1 MRHPSKRPP
10 HTAIPPLPEP
20 LLRYRLQVQTELRSA
35 LTRHHPNDSQ
45 DPEIYRILRYHLG
58 WVDEQNQPTEVPGGK
73 AFRPGLCILSC
84 EAAGGTP
91 DVAIPAAAAVEL
103 AHNFSLIHDD
113 IQDQDRERRHRAT
126 VWTLW
131 GKAEAL
137 NAGNALHVV
146 ADKTLMRL
154 AERGVPADRLLQAS
168 NLLAQRSL
176 QMIQGQYLDISFEDR
191 LDVSAAEYKEMIAY
205 KTGALISCAM
215 ELGAIVGPAPGNLP
229 SLMGEAGWYLGHVF
243 QIRDDIL
250 GIWGDESVTGKSRGS
265 DIRRKKKTYPI
276 IYALE
281 SAAGAAR
288 ATLHRIF
295 RKESLSD
302 DDVSRAMDVLE
313 ELDARKSAENLA
325 SSMSQQALQVLRR
338 APIPPSAAAD
348 FGEIIDF
355 LLLRES

>member
-1 MRHPSKRPP
+1 MHHLSKHPSL
-10 HTAIPPLPEP
+10 TAIPPLPEP
-20 LLRYRLQVQTELRSA
+20 LLRYRGQVEAELRSA
-35 LTRHHPNDSQ
+35 LTGSHLQ
-45 DPEIYRILRYHLG
+45 DPHDPELYRILRYHLG
-58 WVDEQNQPTEVPGGK
+58 WVDERDQPTELPGGK

-84 EAAGGTP
+84 VAAGGTP
-91 DVAIPAAAAVEL
+91 DIAIPAAAAVEL

-113 IQDQDRERRHRAT
+113 IQDQDQERRHRAT

-137 NAGNALHVV
+137 NAGNALRVV
-146 ADKTLMRL
+146 ADRTLMRL
-154 AERGVPADRLLQAS
+154 AERGVPADRLLRAS

-191 LDVSAAEYKEMIAY
+191 LNVTAKEYKEMIAY

-215 ELGAIVGPAPGNLP
+215 ELGALAGPAPRDLP
-229 SLMGEAGWYLGHVF
+229 PLMGQAGWYLGYLF

-250 GIWGDESVTGKSRGS
+250 GIWGNESATGKSQGG

-276 IYALE
+276 IYALQ
-281 SAAGAAR
+281 SATGATR
-288 ATLHRIF
+288 ATLRGIF

-302 DDVSRAMDVLE
+302 DDVSRAMDILE
-313 ELDARKSAENLA
+313 ELDAQKKAETLA
-325 SSMSQQALQVLRR
+325 SRMSEQALHILRKVPMHSSI
-338 APIPPSAAAD
+338 ASD
-348 FGEIIDF
+348 FGGIIDF

>member
-1 MRHPSKRPP
+1 MPHPSKHPP
-10 HTAIPPLPEP
+10 VTAVPPLPEP
-20 LLRYRLQVQTELRSA
+20 LLRYRSQVEAELRSA
-35 LTRHHPNDSQ
+35 ITGSHLHDPQ
-45 DPEIYRILRYHLG
+45 DPELYRILRYHLG
-58 WVDEQNQPTEVPGGK
+58 WVDEQNEPTDVPGGK

-113 IQDQDRERRHRAT
+113 IQDQDQERRHRAT

-137 NAGNALHVV
+137 NAGNALRVV
-146 ADKTLMRL
+146 ADRTLMRL

-191 LDVSAAEYKEMIAY
+191 LNVSAREYKEMIAY

-215 ELGAIVGPAPGNLP
+215 ELGALAGPAPGTLP
-229 SLMGEAGWYLGHVF
+229 SLMGEAGWYLGYLF

-250 GIWGDESVTGKSRGS
+250 GIWGNESTTGKSQGS

-276 IYALE
+276 IYALQN
-281 SAAGAAR
+281 ATGATR
-288 ATLHRIF
+288 ATLHGIF

-302 DDVSRAMDVLE
+302 DDVNRAMDVLE
-313 ELDARKSAENLA
+313 ELDARKRAETLA
-325 SSMSQQALQVLRR
+325 SRMSEQALHTLRKV
-338 APIPPSAAAD
+338 PMHPSIAAD
-348 FGEIIDF
+348 FGGIIDF